1 MIPRELVAGRC
12 VIVCDAVINSGAS
25 VRAQLPTL
33 SALGPVQVVVVCL
46 VMQEEAQA
54 LALEFPLVRFIAM
67 RVSQNKFKGLGGTD
81 TGHRLFNTTCLE

>member
-1 MIPRELVAGRC
+1 M
-12 VIVCDAVINSGAS
+12 
-25 VRAQLPTL
+25 RALLPAL
-33 SALGPVQVVVVCL
+33 SALGPAQVVVVCL